1 MSEQPPPLARSLRG
15 LAATLLG
22 LAQVRLEL
30 LSVEARVEALRLG
43 EILLYG
49 AIALTMF
56 SVGVVFLAIFLTVL
70 LWDSHRLLAL
80 AVFATLFL
88 SGGFLSAWV
97 ARHRVRQGSRL
108 FAESIR
114 ELQKDRAKLEP

>member
-1 MSEQPPPLARSLRG
+1 VSEQPPPLARSLRG

-30 LSVEARVEALRLG
+30 LSVEAREEALRLG

-49 AIALTMF
+49 AIALTML
-56 SVGVVFLAIFLTVL
+56 SVGVAFLAIFLTVL

-88 SGGFLSAWV
+88 SGGIVAAWV
-97 ARHRVRQGSRL
+97 ARDRVRQGSRL
-108 FAESIR
+108 FTESIR
-114 ELQKDRAKLEP
+114 ELQKDRTKLEP

>member
-1 MSEQPPPLARSLRG
+1 VSEQPPPLARSLRG

-30 LSVEARVEALRLG
+30 LSVEAREEALRLG

-49 AIALTMF
+49 AIALTML
-56 SVGVVFLAIFLTVL
+56 SVGVAFFAIFLTVL

-88 SGGFLSAWV
+88 SGGIVAAWV
-97 ARHRVRQGSRL
+97 ARDRVRQGSRL
-108 FAESIR
+108 FTESIR
-114 ELQKDRAKLEP
+114 ELQKDRTKLEP

>member
-30 LSVEARVEALRLG
+30 LSVEAREEALRLG

-49 AIALTMF
+49 AIALTML
-56 SVGVVFLAIFLTVL
+56 SVGVAFLAIFLTVL

-88 SGGFLSAWV
+88 SGGIVAAWV
-97 ARHRVRQGSRL
+97 ARDRVRQGSRL
-108 FAESIR
+108 FTESIR
-114 ELQKDRAKLEP
+114 ELQKDRTKLEP

>member
-30 LSVEARVEALRLG
+30 LSVEAREEALRLG

-49 AIALTMF
+49 AIALTML
-56 SVGVVFLAIFLTVL
+56 SVGVAFFAIFLTVL

-88 SGGFLSAWV
+88 SGGIVAAWV
-97 ARHRVRQGSRL
+97 ARDRVRQGSRL
-108 FAESIR
+108 FAQSIR
-114 ELQKDRAKLEP
+114 ELQKDRTKLEP

>member
-1 MSEQPPPLARSLRG
+1 MSVQPPPLARSLRG

-30 LSVEARVEALRLG
+30 LSVEAREEALRLG

-49 AIALTMF
+49 AIALTML
-56 SVGVVFLAIFLTVL
+56 SVGVAFLAIFLTVL

-88 SGGFLSAWV
+88 SGGIVAAWV
-97 ARHRVRQGSRL
+97 ARDRVRQGSRL

-114 ELQKDRAKLEP
+114 ELQKDRTKLEP

>member
-1 MSEQPPPLARSLRG
+1 MRG

-88 SGGFLSAWV
+88 SGGIVAAWV
-97 ARHRVRQGSRL
+97 ARDRVRQGSRL
-108 FAESIR
+108 FTESIR

>member
-30 LSVEARVEALRLG
+30 LSVEAREEALRLG

-49 AIALTMF
+49 AIALTML
-56 SVGVVFLAIFLTVL
+56 SVGVAFLAIFLTVL

-88 SGGFLSAWV
+88 SGGIVAAWV
-97 ARHRVRQGSRL
+97 ARDRVRQGSRL

-114 ELQKDRAKLEP
+114 ELQKDRTKLEP

>member
-30 LSVEARVEALRLG
+30 LSVEAREEALRLG

-49 AIALTMF
+49 AIALTML
-56 SVGVVFLAIFLTVL
+56 SVGVAFFAIFLTVL

-88 SGGFLSAWV
+88 SGGIVAAWV
-97 ARHRVRQGSRL
+97 ARDRVRQGSRL

-114 ELQKDRAKLEP
+114 ELQKDRTKLEP

>member
-30 LSVEARVEALRLG
+30 LSVEAREEALRLG

-49 AIALTMF
+49 AIALTML
-56 SVGVVFLAIFLTVL
+56 SVGVAFFAIFLTVL
-70 LWDSHRLLAL
+70 TINFIGDGLRDAL
-80 AVFATLFL
+80 DP
-88 SGGFLSAWV
+88 
-97 ARHRVRQGSRL
+97 RRVL
-108 FAESIR
+108 
-114 ELQKDRAKLEP
+114 

>member
-1 MSEQPPPLARSLRG
+1 VSEQPPPLARSLRG

-30 LSVEARVEALRLG
+30 LSVEAREEALRLG

-49 AIALTMF
+49 AIALTML
-56 SVGVVFLAIFLTVL
+56 SVGVAFFAIFLTVL

-88 SGGFLSAWV
+88 SGGIVAAWV
-97 ARHRVRQGSRL
+97 ARDRVRQGSRL

-114 ELQKDRAKLEP
+114 ELQKDRTKLEP

>member
-1 MSEQPPPLARSLRG
+1 MSETPPPLARSLRG
-15 LAATLLG
+15 LVGTVLG

-30 LSVEARVEALRLG
+30 LSVEAREEALRLG

-49 AIALTMF
+49 AIAFTLL
-56 SVGVVFLAIFLTVL
+56 SVGIVFVAILLTVL
-70 LWDSHRLLAL
+70 LWETQRLLAL

-88 SGGFLSAWV
+88 TTGAIAAVF
-97 ARHRVRQGSRL
+97 ARSRIRQGSRL

-114 ELQKDRAKLEP
+114 ELSQDRAQLDP

>member
-30 LSVEARVEALRLG
+30 LSVEAREEALRLG

-49 AIALTMF
+49 AIALTML
-56 SVGVVFLAIFLTVL
+56 SVGVAFLAIFLTVL

-88 SGGFLSAWV
+88 SGGIVAAWA
-97 ARHRVRQGSRL
+97 ARDRVRQGSRL
-108 FAESIR
+108 FTESIR
-114 ELQKDRAKLEP
+114 ELQKDRTKLEP

>member
-30 LSVEARVEALRLG
+30 LSVEAREEALRLG

-49 AIALTMF
+49 AIALTML
-56 SVGVVFLAIFLTVL
+56 SVGVAFLAIFLTVL

-80 AVFATLFL
+80 AVFATLFV
-88 SGGFLSAWV
+88 SGGIVAAWV
-97 ARHRVRQGSRL
+97 ARDRVRQGSRL

-114 ELQKDRAKLEP
+114 ELQKDRTKLEP

>member
-1 MSEQPPPLARSLRG
+1 MSEQPPPLTRSLRG

-30 LSVEARVEALRLG
+30 LSVEVREEALWLG

-49 AIALTMF
+49 AIALTML
-56 SVGVVFLAIFLTVL
+56 SVGVAFLAIFLTVL

-88 SGGFLSAWV
+88 SGGFMAAWV

-114 ELQKDRAKLEP
+114 ELQQDRAKLEP

>member
-30 LSVEARVEALRLG
+30 LSVEAREEALRLG

-49 AIALTMF
+49 AIALTML
-56 SVGVVFLAIFLTVL
+56 SVGVAFFAIFLTVL

-88 SGGFLSAWV
+88 SGGIVAAWG
-97 ARHRVRQGSRL
+97 ARDRVRQGSRL
-108 FAESIR
+108 FTESIR
-114 ELQKDRAKLEP
+114 ELQKDRTKLEP

>member
-30 LSVEARVEALRLG
+30 LSVEAREEALRLG

-49 AIALTMF
+49 AIALTML
-56 SVGVVFLAIFLTVL
+56 SVGVAFFAIFLTVL

-88 SGGFLSAWV
+88 SGGIVAAWV
-97 ARHRVRQGSRL
+97 ARDRVRQGSRL
-108 FAESIR
+108 FTESIR

>member
-30 LSVEARVEALRLG
+30 LSVEAREEALRLG

-49 AIALTMF
+49 AIALTML
-56 SVGVVFLAIFLTVL
+56 SVGVAFLAIFLTVL

-88 SGGFLSAWV
+88 SGGIVAAWV
-97 ARHRVRQGSRL
+97 ARDRLRQGSRL
-108 FAESIR
+108 FTESIR
-114 ELQKDRAKLEP
+114 ELQKDRTKLEP

>member
-30 LSVEARVEALRLG
+30 LSVEAREEALRLG

-49 AIALTMF
+49 AIALTML
-56 SVGVVFLAIFLTVL
+56 SVGVAFFAIFLTVL

-88 SGGFLSAWV
+88 SGGIVAAWV
-97 ARHRVRQGSRL
+97 ARDRVRQGSRL
-108 FAESIR
+108 FTESIR
-114 ELQKDRAKLEP
+114 ELQKDRTKLEP